1 MSDLTYDGLEQAM
14 KDAVPEVQDRYPEL
28 LRWHTDPP
36 GLYTL
41 FSQVLKPVL
50 LPALSSGSDPALLK
64 RIFDF
69 FEAMAGSSDVQ
80 VRNLLQV
87 EILEQLVNDKT
98 KLSSAWPHMGEATRK
113 IVQETARIWRCEENL
128 PEEE

>member
-1 MSDLTYDGLEQAM
+1 MKSLTYDAVEQAM
-14 KDAVPEVQDRYPEL
+14 KDAVPELQDKFQEL

-41 FSQVLKPVL
+41 FAQVLKPAL
-50 LPALSSGSDPALLK
+50 LPALSSGSDPGLLK

-69 FEAMAGSSDVQ
+69 FEAMAGSSDLQ

-87 EILEQLVNDKT
+87 EILEQLVNDKN
-98 KLSSAWPHMGEATRK
+98 KLSSAWPHMGEATRE
-113 IVQETARIWRCEENL
+113 IANETARIWRCEENL
-128 PEEE
+128 PE

>member
-1 MSDLTYDGLEQAM
+1 MRNLTYDSLEQAM
-14 KDAVPEVQDRYPEL
+14 KDAVPEVQDKYPEL

-41 FSQVLKPVL
+41 FAQVLKPVL
-50 LPALSSGSDPALLK
+50 LPALSSSNDADLLR

-69 FEAMAGSSDVQ
+69 FEAMADSTDVQ

-87 EILEQLVNDKT
+87 EILEQLASDKT
-98 KLSSAWPHMGEATRK
+98 KLSSAWPHMGEATKK
-113 IVQETARIWRCEENL
+113 ITRETARIWRCEENL
-128 PEEE
+128 PKE